1 MPAEE
6 AQEKI
11 KSEQDVNQTEVD
23 ESQAPIMDHLYEL
36 RNRMVKSLIALIVFA
51 CLCGF
56 FVTDIFNILL
66 VPFVDATDPSETA
79 KIILTGLPELFFVYL
94 KLALF
99 GGIILGFPYIS
110 FQIYAFVAPG
120 LYQNERGAFIPY
132 LVATPVLFAIG
143 ASLVYFLV
151 MPLAMTFFLGL
162 EQVGG
167 IGEASI
173 QLEPR
178 ASEYLGLVMTLIL
191 GFGLIFQLP
200 VVLTLLARIGVV
212 SSGWLKSKRKFAI
225 VIIFAVSA
233 ILTPP
238 DPASQLGMAI
248 PTLLLYEFSIL
259 AVMWI
264 ERSRKKARK
273 KAEEADDETNDDDN
287 ENT

>member
-273 KAEEADDETNDDDN
+273 KAEEADDETNDDDS